1 MVKSTRLCPRTPQSK
16 SLPEDSTILRSKNG
30 AKIRLPWGLAMNF
43 CRVTKL
49 LWSVP
54 LLLLFAIVEVSGQHR
69 PTYPH
74 PPQAAGTATVESEQ
88 PQPSPRARLNPA
100 ELQQEVQELSSLAQ
114 DLTQDIDAVNRGLLP
129 KDTVGK
135 LKRVEKL
142 ARRLRKEIAP

>member
-1 MVKSTRLCPRTPQSK
+1 
-16 SLPEDSTILRSKNG
+16 
-30 AKIRLPWGLAMNF
+30 MNF

-54 LLLLFAIVEVSGQHR
+54 LLFLFAIVEVSGQHR

-74 PPQAAGTATVESEQ
+74 PPQAADTATVESVQ
-88 PQPSPRARLNPA
+88 PQASERAHLDPA

-114 DLTQDIDAVNRGLLP
+114 DLSQDIDAVNRGLLP
-129 KDTVGK
+129 KDTVDK

-142 ARRLRKEIAP
+142 AKRLRKEIAP

>member
-1 MVKSTRLCPRTPQSK
+1 
-16 SLPEDSTILRSKNG
+16 
-30 AKIRLPWGLAMNF
+30 MNF
-43 CRVTKL
+43 CMVTKV

-54 LLLLFAIVEVSGQHR
+54 LLLLFTVVEVSGQHR

-74 PPQAAGTATVESEQ
+74 PPQAAGTATVKSVQ
-88 PQPSPRARLNPA
+88 PQPSPRAHLNPA

-114 DLTQDIDAVNRGLLP
+114 DLTQEIDAINRGLLP

-142 ARRLRKEIAP
+142 AKRLRKEIAP